1 MQGLSVR
8 QTGADLK
15 HCASSQES
23 SWQMHAPGSRMR
35 VLKSCSGGTVRAIS
49 LTPCRRKIVHAG
61 VNIASRGCWTD
72 REVPERW
79 MIFWRRWMPFIQ
91 VPTLVGLPSWMP
103 CRIMR
108 STLFRNFPADAW
120 LPLWLDRC
128 CCTKACNR
136 PFQSLCSCWA
146 SRYCLAIENTMP
158 NANPSVSMAVPP

>member
-1 MQGLSVR
+1 MNQITPVQFFPPRRPSPPPARRLEVVSPFEPNGDQPNQSPRRVYSFSVGVIR
-8 QTGADLK
+8 RGGTDVRKAAHTDYR
-15 HCASSQES
+15 AV
-23 SWQMHAPGSRMR
+23 MR
-35 VLKSCSGGTVRAIS
+35 VVRAIS

-120 LPLWLDRC
+120 LPLWLDRF

-136 PFQSLCSCWA
+136 PL
-146 SRYCLAIENTMP
+146 
-158 NANPSVSMAVPP
+158 